1 MQEQYSNIRGSGSD
15 AKKKKKLL
23 KTYLLGGGFKDA
35 YFAMSA
41 TYTKSTAQEEESSFV
56 PWKTALDYYGL
67 SELKAR
73 IVSGTLQARKC
84 PRDPR
89 FWEVSKEVSTKKDT
103 TLFDSKISGTASSS
117 KGKKLDDLK
126 SFIEAGHKNPLQ
138 DMGMENFTFSDDDAS
153 DKEDDG
159 AMDPSLKKLL
169 GIKESPKDPV
179 DMLETASVALS
190 ANVKDSKTQSKV
202 KQALSVTKVVVGRL
216 EKQISDAG
224 CGQKAK
230 LVMTTMMKE
239 IKKICAELEEGLQQR
254 KLHNAEK
261 KCVTLATLLKKLQ
274 AKLAEN

>member
-1 MQEQYSNIRGSGSD
+1 MEAVRKRPLGRGQQVQEQYSNIRGSGSD
-15 AKKKKKLL
+15 AKKKKLL

-103 TLFDSKISGTASSS
+103 TRFDSKISGTASSS

-153 DKEDDG
+153 DEDDG

-169 GIKESPKDPV
+169 GIKESAKDPV

-202 KQALSVTKVVVGRL
+202 KQGEAGPFCDEGGRWEVGEANLRRRL
-216 EKQISDAG
+216 WP
-224 CGQKAK
+224 
-230 LVMTTMMKE
+230 
-239 IKKICAELEEGLQQR
+239 EGEARHDYHDERDQ
-254 KLHNAEK
+254 
-261 KCVTLATLLKKLQ
+261 
-274 AKLAEN
+274 ENLC